1 MMNTPH
7 NPLPP
12 GEAPSKNPLP
22 LAGEGRVR
30 AVPVSFGLAG
40 MRVRQPSPRPSPG
53 GRGRSLPWWLTL
65 IFSVS
70 LCFCGSILS
79 ALAVLPDE
87 RLADPALEA
96 RARTLGQ
103 ELRCLVC
110 QNQSIDDSNAD
121 LAHDLRVLVRER
133 LVAGDSD
140 AQVLAYLTSR
150 YGDYVLLRPP
160 VKPTTWLLWFGPPLL
175 LIVGGLVILMNWR
188 RRRTEALAQ
197 PAPLDADEQARLAR
211 LLEEGG

>member
-1 MMNTPH
+1 MKR
-7 NPLPP
+7 LVV
-12 GEAPSKNPLP
+12 LFIL
-22 LAGEGRVR
+22 LAMP
-30 AVPVSFGLAG
+30 A
-40 MRVRQPSPRPSPG
+40 
-53 GRGRSLPWWLTL
+53 
-65 IFSVS
+65 I
-70 LCFCGSILS
+70 
-79 ALAVLPDE
+79 AVLPDE

-96 RARTLGQ
+96 RARALSQ

-133 LVAGDSD
+133 LGAGDSD

-175 LIVGGLVILMNWR
+175 LVAGGLAILLAWR
-188 RRRTEALAQ
+188 RRRADTLTRSV
-197 PAPLDADEQARLAR
+197 PLSADEQARLAR
-211 LLEEGG
+211 LLKEGG